1 MVLKLLII
9 GKGFLGSK
17 IYSAANKNNIF
28 PIGTTYSSN
37 GIHLDVTN
45 IDQID
50 KVISTH
56 KPDFIVNCAAM
67 TNIDE
72 IETNSK
78 KAYEINSYGA
88 RNVALVAKNNR
99 IRMAYLSTD
108 SVFDGT
114 KGMYNEEDVP
124 IPINE
129 YAKSK
134 KLGEDLVTN
143 ISNEFIIIR
152 TNFFGYNDNGKFL
165 FNWIFENLKKDN
177 TITAFDDVIF
187 NPLETENLSDL
198 IIELLQTNYSGILHL
213 GSDKIQ
219 SKYQFAKKIAKELG
233 FDETLILKGSIKN
246 ANFMAKR
253 PLDTSLSNL
262 KSKKILK
269 TKIQS
274 LEDWLKIFNQ
284 MS

>member
-9 GKGFLGSK
+9 GRGFLGSA
-17 IYSAANKNNIF
+17 IHSSAKKNDIF
-28 PIGTTYSSN
+28 PIGTTYSSS
-37 GIHLDVTN
+37 GMHLDVTD

-50 KVISTH
+50 KVVSTH
-56 KPDFIVNCAAM
+56 KPDFIVNCAAL

-78 KAYEINSYGA
+78 KAYEINSHGA
-88 RNVALVAKNNR
+88 RNVALVAKKNR

-114 KGMYNEEDVP
+114 KSMYNEEDVP
-124 IPINE
+124 SPINE
-129 YAKSK
+129 YAMSK
-134 KLGEDLVTN
+134 KLGEDLIANVL
-143 ISNEFIIIR
+143 NEFIIIR
-152 TNFFGYNDNGKFL
+152 TNFYGYHENGKFL
-165 FNWIFENLKKDN
+165 FNWVFENLKKGN

-187 NPLETENLSDL
+187 NPLERWNLSDL

-213 GSDKIQ
+213 SSDEVL
-219 SKYQFAKKIAKELG
+219 SKYKFAKKIAKELG

-246 ANFMAKR
+246 VNFVAKR
-253 PLDTSLSNL
+253 PLNTSLSNQ

-274 LEDWLKIFNQ
+274 LEDWLKVFNYT
-284 MS
+284 